1 MRQTIILGPAN
12 KTEAAGT
19 HIKIL
24 EQARKRG
31 EKHKHTRERFVYVMK
46 LALCVCECVSVQA
59 ASTRVIDVFD
69 HAALKLDCVCFGGRQ
84 RARYR

>member
-1 MRQTIILGPAN
+1 MRQTIILRPAN

-31 EKHKHTRERFVYVMK
+31 EKHKHTRERV
-46 LALCVCECVSVQA
+46 LCVCHEVGVVCVRVCECSGSQHPGN
-59 ASTRVIDVFD
+59 RCI
-69 HAALKLDCVCFGGRQ
+69 
-84 RARYR
+84 